1 VSRLTPWLGRL
12 ALLLGGTVVALVLAE
27 AGLRARTGALGVE
40 FFLARTPELYD
51 TSIFQPDP
59 KTVIALVP
67 GATARMQTA
76 EYDQQIRVNALGMR
90 APEVPEKAPGELRL
104 LAVGDSFTL
113 GLQVDEADRYTER
126 LGRALTASLGRP
138 VTVWNAGVDGH
149 GTFHAT
155 AQAARLAPEIDA
167 DAVLLLFFTGN
178 DFFDNMGYAQA
189 SRNARRPPPEQAPRD
204 DARSWL
210 ARRSVLAM
218 YTTVLLRALDVGGAG
233 NGARH
238 HQELAIYT
246 DAEALERQGSRTQM
260 ALREAAERCR
270 ALSLPCFMATAGPA
284 FVVYPERAETTFW
297 LFGHDPAAADVDG
310 PARFVAGAAPRD
322 LPVHDLTPALRAAP
336 PTPPLYFTLDGHWTE
351 AGHAVVAED
360 LADWLRPQLTP

>member
-1 VSRLTPWLGRL
+1 MSRLRPWLGRL
-12 ALLLGGTVVALVLAE
+12 GLLLGGIAAALLLAE

-59 KTVIALVP
+59 KTVIALAP

-76 EYDQQIRVNALGMR
+76 EYDQQIRVNNLGMR
-90 APEVPEKAPGELRL
+90 APEVPVKAPGELRL

-113 GLQVDEADRYTER
+113 GLQVAEADRYTER
-126 LGRALTASLGRP
+126 LGVALAARMGRP

-155 AQAARLAPEIDA
+155 EQAARLAPEIDA

-178 DFFDNMGYAQA
+178 DFFDNMGYARA
-189 SRNARRPPPEQAPRD
+189 ARNAQRPAPEQPPRD
-204 DARSWL
+204 DTRSWL

-218 YTTVLLRALDVGGAG
+218 YATVLLRALDVGGAG

-246 DAEALERQGSRTQM
+246 DASALEHQGSRTRS

-270 ALSLPCFMATAGPA
+270 DLSLPCFMATAGPA

-297 LFGHDPAAADVDG
+297 LFGHDPADADVDA
-310 PARFVAGAAPRD
+310 PAQFVAAAAPPG
-322 LPVHDLTPALRAAP
+322 LPVHDLTPALRRAPAA
-336 PTPPLYFTLDGHWTE
+336 PPLYFTLDGHWTE
-351 AGHAVVAED
+351 AGHAVVAEE
-360 LADWLRPQLTP
+360 LAEWLGPKLAP